1 MLAVAGA
8 KRSSFFPDVPTLAE
22 LGFKGAELDIWF
34 GMWAPNGTPADV
46 TARMAREIAKVLAL
60 PHVKKRLADMGGASQ
75 PWSPAQFDA
84 FTTDWLQKSFEV
96 SSQSN
101 RMGVRLNGHIGTGNA
116 ENLGSIPSSPVV
128 PGTVQVP
135 PDGNPIILLA
145 DAQTIGG
152 YPQIGTVITV
162 DIPLVGQLKPG
173 DLVGFELVSVEMA
186 RQLLFERER
195 ELGLLRFGLEERRH
209 AH

>member
-1 MLAVAGA
+1 MGSERIS
-8 KRSSFFPDVPTLAE
+8 RSIL
-22 LGFKGAELDIWF
+22 
-34 GMWAPNGTPADV
+34 PAYSSSPSV
-46 TARMAREIAKVLAL
+46 RLIAA
-60 PHVKKRLADMGGASQ
+60 
-75 PWSPAQFDA
+75 AQHDA
-84 FTTDWLQKSFEV
+84 FTNEWLRKSFEV
-96 SSQSN
+96 SAQSN
-101 RMGVRLNGHIGTGNA
+101 RMGVRLKGAIETRNA

-162 DIPLVGQLKPG
+162 DIPLVAQLKPG
-173 DLVGFELVSVEMA
+173 DCIRFELVTVEKA
-186 RQLLFERER
+186 RQLLHERER
-195 ELGLLRFGLEERRH
+195 ELGFLRFGLEEKRH